1 MVRHPA
7 ITIRRPAT
15 KPAHN
20 SEASVPRQQKAK
32 PRTGGRPSREASL
45 KLRDTILDVATQH
58 FLKDGYGPVS
68 IERVAREARVSKR
81 TLYQRFANKT
91 ELFTSVVHRIVE
103 RLRPKND
110 ASFFEGDDLEKILLR
125 LARFILDATLT
136 PDALALHRII
146 MAESMRFPELAGA
159 VSQGNASA
167 EAVQRIG
174 ALLER
179 EKAAGRISVPN
190 TGFAA
195 AQFLF
200 MIIAIPQRR
209 ALGMGKPMNG
219 ADRNSWARSTVA
231 LFLNGCRR
239 R

>member
-1 MVRHPA
+1 MVRHLA

-15 KPAHN
+15 KPTHKSRAT
-20 SEASVPRQQKAK
+20 VQRQQKSK

-45 KLRDTILDVATQH
+45 KLRDTILDVAAQH
-58 FLKDGYGPVS
+58 FLKNGYGLVS
-68 IERVAREARVSKR
+68 IEMVARGARVSKR
-81 TLYQRFANKT
+81 TLYQRFANKA
-91 ELFTSVVHRIVE
+91 ELFISVVHRIVE
-103 RLRPKND
+103 RLRPEND
-110 ASFFEGDDLEKILLR
+110 ASFFEGDNLERILLR

-146 MAESMRFPELAGA
+146 IGESMRFPELARA

-167 EAVQRIG
+167 EAVRRIG

-179 EKAAGRISVPN
+179 ERAAGRICVPN
-190 TGFAA
+190 TSFAA

-209 ALGMGKPMNG
+209 ALGMGEPMNG
-219 ADRNSWARSTVA
+219 AERDVWARSTVT
-231 LFLNGCRR
+231 LFLDGCGRR
-239 R
+239 

>member
-15 KPAHN
+15 KPAHK
-20 SEASVPRQQKAK
+20 SKTTAQHQQKAK
-32 PRTGGRPSREASL
+32 TRTGGRPSREASL

-68 IERVAREARVSKR
+68 IEMVAREARVSKR
-81 TLYQRFANKT
+81 TLYQRFANKA

-159 VSQGNASA
+159 VSQGNAGA

-179 EKAAGRISVPN
+179 EKAGGRISVPN

-209 ALGMGKPMNG
+209 ALGMGEPMSG
-219 ADRNSWARSTVA
+219 AERNAWAGSTVT